1 MTIRGKN
8 LYLKKKR
15 NNKVIVSTII
25 IAILVIG
32 ISSYSYALWSKSTH
46 QEGYNEVNVSC
57 LDLVVNDNKPINLVN
72 AYQLTDEEALEQVPY
87 SFKITNNCNSDEYV
101 RIQLD
106 MKSSNTLSTSNLRT
120 TLKKDNNYV
129 VWPSSI
135 NELTASNETN
145 ISGYSNTLSTS
156 NLRIALIDDIKY
168 PNVYNTY
175 VSKLIDTNNI
185 NINGYTTAKI
195 LDELFIDGNTTKEFK
210 LYIWIDE
217 DTPYESINNKTFES
231 KIEITNQDR
240 PYSSRDCDNEELSN
254 IVYCIDSYEDLVTL
268 RNEVNAGDNKLGKYY
283 FLTTDL
289 DLKGRFDSEGNALEG
304 NVSWTPIGDYDNNK
318 PFSGTFDGEGHVIS
332 NLYINSILSKQALFS
347 YVENGKINNVGVI
360 NSYIFSTGI
369 NSASVAGALNYS
381 YMNSVYGN
389 AIVISSRSAGG
400 LSGSIIKSEIK
411 NSYNLGNVT
420 SSNGQFSGGIA
431 GYVSFINSII
441 KNTYNSGIVSGPG
454 GQAGGIVG
462 GNQGVL
468 EKVYNIG
475 NINGTGSGGGIV
487 GQLYNGSL
495 SYSYNKGIVSNGGGG
510 IVGLISAE
518 HDPSLFN
525 TYYQNLTASYGIS
538 RSSNSNYSSGSN
550 EGAEPLPEDKM
561 PKMIDIINDDNAFV
575 QDTYNI
581 NNGYP
586 VLKWQLKR
594 YLENSNN

>member
-1 MTIRGKN
+1 
-8 LYLKKKR
+8 
-15 NNKVIVSTII
+15 
-25 IAILVIG
+25 
-32 ISSYSYALWSKSTH
+32 
-46 QEGYNEVNVSC
+46 
-57 LDLVVNDNKPINLVN
+57 
-72 AYQLTDEEALEQVPY
+72 
-87 SFKITNNCNSDEYV
+87 
-101 RIQLD
+101 
-106 MKSSNTLSTSNLRT
+106 
-120 TLKKDNNYV
+120 
-129 VWPSSI
+129 
-135 NELTASNETN
+135 
-145 ISGYSNTLSTS
+145 
-156 NLRIALIDDIKY
+156 
-168 PNVYNTY
+168 
-175 VSKLIDTNNI
+175 
-185 NINGYTTAKI
+185 
-195 LDELFIDGNTTKEFK
+195 
-210 LYIWIDE
+210 
-217 DTPYESINNKTFES
+217 
-231 KIEITNQDR
+231 
-240 PYSSRDCDNEELSN
+240 
-254 IVYCIDSYEDLVTL
+254 
-268 RNEVNAGDNKLGKYY
+268 
-283 FLTTDL
+283 
-289 DLKGRFDSEGNALEG
+289 
-304 NVSWTPIGDYDNNK
+304 
-318 PFSGTFDGEGHVIS
+318 
-332 NLYINSILSKQALFS
+332 
-347 YVENGKINNVGVI
+347 
-360 NSYIFSTGI
+360 
-369 NSASVAGALNYS
+369 
-381 YMNSVYGN
+381 MNSVYGN

-420 SSNGQFSGGIA
+420 SSNGQFSGNIA